1 MIFAIEAGWYTVV
14 ALCFSSRRPREV
26 YLRAKKWIDRV
37 AAGAITVLGLR
48 LIFTAHKAG
57 I

>member
-1 MIFAIEAGWYTVV
+1 LLRHSILIATQ
-14 ALCFSSRRPREV
+14 PV